1 MRNFKELKFDEK
13 RLYRTGKNNC
23 SVDLAALKAAAKDPA
38 FVSVRHQIRRT
49 IIKLKDPRK
58 NGSRP
63 EMVRD
68 AKHINEFCITRGYEP
83 LVTDIMLESII
94 YAY

>member
-1 MRNFKELKFDEK
+1 MRNIEEINYDTK
-13 RLYRTGKNNC
+13 RLYRTGKNDA
-23 SVDLAALKAAAKDPA
+23 SVDLTALKAAAKDPA

-49 IIKLKDPRK
+49 LLKLKDPRK

-63 EMVRD
+63 EMLRD
-68 AKHINEFCITRGYEP
+68 TKLINEFCVTRGYEP
-83 LVTDIMLESII
+83 LVTDIMLSSII